1 MTLTVK
7 DNDDETSHAFSIVVE
22 GESQCDDL
30 KVVFNINN
38 IRLLE
43 DGDYRVALSSK
54 YISHFVNKESNME
67 YWVALQKSSQFN

>member
-1 MTLTVK
+1 M
-7 DNDDETSHAFSIVVE
+7 E